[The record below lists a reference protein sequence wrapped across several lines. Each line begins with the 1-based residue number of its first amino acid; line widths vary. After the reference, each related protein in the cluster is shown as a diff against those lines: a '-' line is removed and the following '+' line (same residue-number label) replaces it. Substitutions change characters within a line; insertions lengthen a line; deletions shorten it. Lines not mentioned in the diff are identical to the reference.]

1 MNRRLSP
8 GGGPGASG
16 GGAGSRDSSLD
27 SEGMCVE
34 GDTPIDQLHS
44 IRLLFFDYLIDNFF
58 LLLRF
63 WVRLIYLKVELAL

>member
-8 GGGPGASG
+8 GGGQGAG

-34 GDTPIDQLHS
+34 GDTPMDQLHS
-44 IRLLFFDYLIDNFF
+44 IR
-58 LLLRF
+58 
-63 WVRLIYLKVELAL
+63 